1 MNQTS
6 REDTNNKDSHMN
18 NSDDPPKQEINL
30 QFHWYFLS
38 FFLIFLGSF
47 LIPGILLTLYII
59 YFYYPYLLSTNAF
72 ILIFIKPRPLLASV
86 FLPLVIMGCYV
97 LHLLMVGVITRGLW
111 GITEKNSPSKEG
123 IIPRNIQS
131 KTLNYYHI
139 RSFMIKYPKNAFIKG
154 PFPWLLN
161 WFYNFVGTN
170 KIGKGTTI
178 EEQFGADKFVEMGE
192 DCYIGVNSGFS
203 SHSLEGIFGNLSYFK
218 IKLGDNVTT
227 GGINCVAP
235 GAEIKDNS
243 YLFPLASATKHSKLR
258 GDNYYFGLP
267 LRRTTNRKTK
277 KYLDVTKE
285 ELNKA
290 DVLKSEK
297 KEQHKSPSKID
308 KGVENG

>member
-1 MNQTS
+1 MNQQLHQ
-6 REDTNNKDSHMN
+6 DTKEKEIEGENGEET
-18 NSDDPPKQEINL
+18 PKEEINL
-30 QFHWYFLS
+30 QFHWYLLS

-47 LIPGILLTLYII
+47 LIPGILLTLYIMF
-59 YFYYPYLLSTNAF
+59 FYYPYFLSTGNF
-72 ILIFIKPRPLLASV
+72 LKIFMELRPLLASI
-86 FLPLVIMGCYV
+86 FLPLVIIGCYL
-97 LHLLMVGVITRGLW
+97 LHLLFVGIITRWLW
-111 GITEKNSPSKEG
+111 GITEENSPSKEG

-218 IKLGDNVTT
+218 IKLGDHVTT

-235 GAEIKDNS
+235 GVVIKDDS

-258 GDNYYFGLP
+258 GDKYYFGLP
-267 LRRTTNRKTK
+267 LRRATNRKTR
-277 KYLDVTKE
+277 KYLDVSEEDLEKAEKLKGEKE
-285 ELNKA
+285 NQ
-290 DVLKSEK
+290 DQINHQK
-297 KEQHKSPSKID
+297 KTR
-308 KGVENG
+308 G

>member
-1 MNQTS
+1 MNQESSQATLERDVKES
-6 REDTNNKDSHMN
+6 NKETAT
-18 NSDDPPKQEINL
+18 KQEINL
-30 QFHWYFLS
+30 QFHWYFLA

-47 LIPGILLTLYII
+47 LIPGILFTLYIMF
-59 YFYYPYLLSTNAF
+59 FYYPYVLSTENILFIFLDWRSLLSS
-72 ILIFIKPRPLLASV
+72 LL
-86 FLPLVIMGCYV
+86 LPLIIIGCY
-97 LHLLMVGVITRGLW
+97 LIHLLMVGVITRWLW

-161 WFYNFVGTN
+161 WFYNFVGAN

-267 LRRTTNRKTK
+267 LRRATNRKTK
-277 KYLDVTKE
+277 KYLNVSKE
-285 ELNKA
+285 ELERAEELKLEREDEGTSSKNNKGGHN
-290 DVLKSEK
+290 E
-297 KEQHKSPSKID
+297 
-308 KGVENG
+308 